1 MPSNIEPDHATEKNK
16 VQAGKMIKLNQTGW
30 ATYDEL
36 RAITLRSLLRFTMP
50 ISVLLFC
57 ATFNWS
63 YAEWLSPVWGYLG
76 LTYRSPDPTLV
87 MLGYVLAM
95 ALCVF
100 SPRRIQRPSQVIY
113 WLLYF
118 TVFIPGL
125 FAPLFMQLDQKLTLM
140 LLQLSLASGM
150 LAIALSY
157 RIRLLKLPRYPIR
170 PNLFWAMFFI
180 AFLFCNA
187 TLLVIFRDNLHFASL
202 KEVYT
207 VRAEAAKI
215 GTESFGIA
223 YVSGALSSVMNPF
236 LIAYGLSVRRR
247 KMIALGFLGQILVY
261 TTAAMKS
268 VLMSPVLIVVFYYS
282 LKRDRGGWAPK
293 VALLFTSLFC
303 VLTILTI
310 GKPDGLFFNLAS
322 ATLLRSFAL
331 PGLFIGQYQYFFE
344 TFPHTYLGH
353 VNGIN
358 LILPTAYSLPTGK
371 LISSFFLGGGG
382 ENGSMDANACFFA
395 FDGIAGFGLPGI
407 PVMGA
412 LCAAMF
418 SVLDSSAR
426 KYSIAFSASALTMC
440 TVSLTNSSLFTTF
453 LSGGVMA
460 FMLLFVFMP
469 RSALDAT

>member
-1 MPSNIEPDHATEKNK
+1 
-16 VQAGKMIKLNQTGW
+16 VKMNKLNQTGW
-30 ATYDEL
+30 ATSGGP
-36 RAITLRSLLRFTMP
+36 RPITLRSLLRFTMP

-57 ATFNWS
+57 AAFNWS

-87 MLGYVLAM
+87 MLGYVLAL
-95 ALCVF
+95 ALYVF
-100 SPRRIQRPSQVIY
+100 SPRRIRRPSQVIY

-157 RIRLLKLPRYPIR
+157 RIKLLNLPRYPVR
-170 PNLFWAMFFI
+170 RNLFWVI
-180 AFLFCNA
+180 FLITFLLCNA
-187 TLLVIFRDNLHFASL
+187 LLLVIFRGNLHFASL

-207 VRAEAAKI
+207 VRAGAGKI

-236 LIAYGLSVRRR
+236 LIAYGLGLRQR
-247 KMIALGFLGQILVY
+247 KLIALGFLGQILVY

-268 VLMSPVLIVVFYYS
+268 VLISPVLIIVFYYS
-282 LKRDRGGWAPK
+282 LKRDRGDWAPK

-303 VLTILTI
+303 VLTILVI
-310 GKPDGLFFNLAS
+310 GKQEGIFFNLAS
-322 ATLLRSFAL
+322 ATLLRSFAM

-358 LILPTAYSLPTGK
+358 LILPTAYNLPTGK
-371 LISSFFLGGGG
+371 EVSSFFLGGGS
-382 ENGSMDANACFFA
+382 ENGYMNANASFFA

-407 PVMGA
+407 PIMGA

-418 SVLDSSAR
+418 SVLDSCAR
-426 KYSIAFSASALTMC
+426 KYSIAFAASALTMC

-453 LSGGVMA
+453 LSGGMMA

-469 RSALDAT
+469 RSALDAA